1 MIEIGID
8 ETNAGVLQK
17 DISDKQQISLKYL
30 DNIIASLK
38 TSGLI
43 VNARG
48 RKSGYKLARRPSE
61 ITILDILN
69 SFEPGISIVDCV
81 QANYNCILRK
91 TCGVKDFWNG
101 LNDVIINYFVSR
113 TLEDL
118 INSHKSKLF

>member
-17 DISDKQQISLKYL
+17 DISDKQKISLKYL
-30 DNIIASLK
+30 DTIIASLK

-43 VNARG
+43 VNASG

-81 QANYNCILRK
+81 NENYNCILRK

-101 LNDVIINYFVSR
+101 LNNVIIEYFVSC

-118 INSHKSKLF
+118 ISSHKSR